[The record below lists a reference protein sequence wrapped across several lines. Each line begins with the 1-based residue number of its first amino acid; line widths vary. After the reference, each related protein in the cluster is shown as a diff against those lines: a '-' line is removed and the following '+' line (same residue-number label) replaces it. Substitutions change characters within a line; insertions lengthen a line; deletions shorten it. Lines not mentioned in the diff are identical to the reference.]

1 MRKKRILAVLLS
13 SAIAFSGMPSNVF
26 AAEDVALEEGFSD
39 GEDVTEEPTEEV
51 GDIALEENQ
60 SQDSTGFTDGEI
72 EVFTDENTVEDETD
86 PEIQLFSDDGETSSD
101 VVETGKCG
109 NNLTYTITGD
119 DTNGYTLTISGTGE
133 MKNYQIYPQ
142 EDFNKIYAAPW
153 YHKKIN
159 RVIIEEGVTSIGK
172 YAFYFGKITGNL
184 VLPNSIETIEEYAF
198 YGCDKLSGELVLP
211 NNLKTIGKWAFSGCS
226 GLTGDLVLP
235 AGLEKIEEYAFFK
248 CNGFKGKLILPDSL
262 KYIGFTAF
270 EDCSGFSGDLLLPND
285 MDRIEYGAFYGC
297 SGFSGKVIMPENL
310 KYMSSSVFKNCTG
323 IKSVV
328 LPWVKKDWYD
338 WNTICLFENCT
349 NLEEVTIP
357 LSVAIYSDEYDDT
370 FKNCISLKRIYGY
383 EDTDAE
389 EYAKK
394 KNIEFI
400 RLEPRD
406 IDKVVAGEIEDQKY
420 TGESIKPLL
429 DLRDNGYYLSSK
441 EYNVEYVNNIL
452 PGTATAIVTGKFRYS
467 GVKKITFKIIETEH
481 SWSDWK
487 VVKFPTINQNGEKYK
502 ECIYCGEKEVEA
514 IPKTEPIQTTP
525 PKYGQTI
532 VDDCVYINTDMTL
545 TDFTFTQNVV
555 VKSGCTLTLYGEN
568 SCEKNMYI
576 FGKVINRG
584 TLIVKN
590 SLCCLRYNNMMS
602 AGNYN
607 YGYFYNY
614 GKCDVD
620 TLNVLNNYLNYYYV
634 QTGEQI
640 PVCEHEW
647 TDWKITKS
655 VSCTVAGEKSKKCN
669 LCGEIVKEEI
679 PATGHT
685 VVTSPAVE
693 ATCAQ
698 PGKTEGSYCST
709 CGEVIQEQKSIP
721 ALGHIWNEGK
731 ITKESTCTKNGEKTY
746 ICTRCGES
754 KAEEIPALGHS
765 WDAGKVIK
773 NATCTEDG
781 EKTYTCTKCNKTR
794 TEGIAKIGHII
805 VVDQAVPATCT
816 MTGKTEGSHCSV
828 CGEVIL
834 EQKSVPALGHM
845 WDEGT
850 ITKEPTCT
858 ENGEK
863 TYTCSRCNET
873 KTEGIAKIE
882 HTIVVDS
889 AIESTCTLVGKTE
902 GKHCAVCGKII
913 QAQMNVP
920 KIAHTIVIDPAIPA
934 TCTIQGKTEGSH
946 CSVCGE
952 IITPQK
958 TIAKS
963 EDHNWA
969 REVVKA
975 ATCTTNGEVLWTC
988 TLCGTKKTME
998 IIASGHRWGEWEV
1011 IRESTAIEEGWQ
1023 QRTCKICGMH
1033 DDEMIPK
1040 LSPAPTPTVEP
1051 INPSTVIITK
1061 GKTTTLKPDSSWK
1074 NVKYSSSN
1082 KKVAT
1087 VDKKG
1092 KVKAVAAGIAKITV
1106 KSGSESIVYTITVP
1120 GTTAI
1125 KGIKSSVSIK
1135 KGKSY
1140 TLKPKLSYTEKAD
1153 KVTYKSSNKK
1163 IATVSKK
1170 GVIKG
1175 KKKGTAT
1182 ITIKSGKITKKCKV
1196 KVK

>member
-1 MRKKRILAVLLS
+1 
-13 SAIAFSGMPSNVF
+13 MPGNVF
-26 AAEDVALEEGFSD
+26 AAEEVTQEDGFSD
-39 GEDVTEEPTEEV
+39 GETIDTGEEPTEDV
-51 GDIALEENQ
+51 GDIALEDNQ
-60 SQDSTGFTDGEI
+60 LEDSTGFTDGEI
-72 EVFTDENTVEDETD
+72 ESFTDENTVEDETD
-86 PEIQLFSDDGETSSD
+86 PEIQFLSDDGETSSG

-109 NNLTYTITGD
+109 DNLTYTLTGD
-119 DTNGYTLTISGTGE
+119 DINGYTLTISGTGK
-133 MKNYQIYPQ
+133 MNNY
-142 EDFNKIYAAPW
+142 KINLGKLYAAPW
-153 YHKKIN
+153 YYKKIN

-172 YAFYFGKITGNL
+172 YAFYFGEITGNL

-211 NNLKTIGKWAFSGCS
+211 NNLNTIGEYAFSGCS

-235 AGLEKIEEYAFFK
+235 AGLEKIDENAFRE

-285 MDRIEYGAFYGC
+285 MYRIEYGAFYGC

-310 KYMSSSVFKNCTG
+310 DNMSSSVFKNCTG

-328 LPWVKKDWYD
+328 LPWVKND

-357 LSVAIYSDEYDDT
+357 LSVAIYSDEYDT

-406 IDKVVAGEIEDQKY
+406 IDKVVTGEIEDQKY
-420 TGESIKPLL
+420 TGKSIKPWLR
-429 DLRDNGYYLSSK
+429 LRDNGYYLSSK

-452 PGTATAIVTGKFRYS
+452 PGTATAIVTGNFRYS

-514 IPKTEPIQTTP
+514 IPKTEPIQTIP
-525 PKYGQTI
+525 PKYNQTI
-532 VDDCVYINTDMTL
+532 VNDCVYINTDMTL

-555 VKSGCTLTLYGEN
+555 VKNGCTLTLYGDN
-568 SCEKNMYI
+568 SYEKNLYI

-620 TLNVLNNYLNYYYV
+620 TLNVLDNYLNYYYV

-647 TDWKITKS
+647 TDWEI
-655 VSCTVAGEKSKKCN
+655 KKN
-669 LCGEIVKEEI
+669 
-679 PATGHT
+679 
-685 VVTSPAVE
+685 
-693 ATCAQ
+693 ATC
-698 PGKTEGSYCST
+698 T
-709 CGEVIQEQKSIP
+709 I
-721 ALGHIWNEGK
+721 
-731 ITKESTCTKNGEKTY
+731 NGEKKKVCLLCREPE
-746 ICTRCGES
+746 I
-754 KAEEIPALGHS
+754 EEIPALGHME
-765 WDAGKVIK
+765 VIDQ
-773 NATCTEDG
+773 AVSPTCTATG
-781 EKTYTCTKCNKTR
+781 K
-794 TEGIAKIGHII
+794 TEGKHCSVCGYIIQAQMNIPKNPHTI
-805 VVDQAVPATCT
+805 VVDPEIPATCT

-828 CGEVIL
+828 CGEVIVA
-834 EQKSVPALGHM
+834 QKNLPATGHS
-845 WDEGT
+845 WSDWKVVREATVASEGE
-850 ITKEPTCT
+850 KQRTCT
-858 ENGEK
+858 KCGELEK
-863 TYTCSRCNET
+863 QS
-873 KTEGIAKIE
+873 IAKIIP
-882 HTIVVDS
+882 T
-889 AIESTCTLVGKTE
+889 STPTPTPTPTK
-902 GKHCAVCGKII
+902 
-913 QAQMNVP
+913 VP
-920 KIAHTIVIDPAIPA
+920 QPT
-934 TCTIQGKTEGSH
+934 
-946 CSVCGE
+946 
-952 IITPQK
+952 
-958 TIAKS
+958 
-963 EDHNWA
+963 
-969 REVVKA
+969 
-975 ATCTTNGEVLWTC
+975 
-988 TLCGTKKTME
+988 
-998 IIASGHRWGEWEV
+998 
-1011 IRESTAIEEGWQ
+1011 ST
-1023 QRTCKICGMH
+1023 
-1033 DDEMIPK
+1033 
-1040 LSPAPTPTVEP
+1040 PAPTVAPS
-1051 INPSTVIITK
+1051 NPSIKTVNK
-1061 GKTTTLKPDSSWK
+1061 GKTISVKPASSWE
-1074 NVKYSSSN
+1074 NVKYSTSN

-1092 KVKAVAAGIAKITV
+1092 KVKAVAAGTAKITV
-1106 KSGSESIVYTITVP
+1106 KSGSKKAVYTIIVP

-1125 KGIKSSVSIK
+1125 KGIKTSISVK
-1135 KGKSY
+1135 KGKPY

-1182 ITIKSGKITKKCKV
+1182 ITIKSGKVTKKCKV